1 MTTNTRIEF
10 QNKHWREPLVN
21 IPPFRRDI
29 YQKIWKDLDTK
40 LAAII
45 TGPRRI
51 GKSII
56 LKQILASIINE
67 QHITPRQILFYEFE
81 PGQNSDDV
89 WDIYDYF
96 RTSVADPRT
105 PTYLFFDEIQYVKNY
120 ETTIKTI
127 YDNSA
132 HVKIFL
138 TGSLSLSYKNKMQD
152 SLAGRF
158 FAYPLYPLSFKEYL
172 ALAAP
177 ADLQVFTSCQ
187 AESDRFKRAHELA
200 ILNAHFRTFLAIGRF
215 PKLIGLSIDQCNA
228 YLQNIL
234 NQSLN
239 LDVFAYFKIHKP
251 LVMTALFKYLQI
263 HNGSLVSLN
272 KLASQLQ
279 VTHPTLTEYFNI
291 LELMGLIYPVY
302 NTRNPL
308 IKLNSSKKIYVNSSF
323 ALLDSALDPST
334 ATGFAVESYILEQM
348 LSRGEKVTFYRRRNQ
363 EIDFLI
369 PSKHLGYEVKFRPD
383 FIPLKVSL
391 PGYKLDQITLQN
403 SLPACLF

>member
-10 QNKHWREPLVN
+10 QNKHWHETLVDVPL
-21 IPPFRRDI
+21 FRRDI
-29 YQKIWKDLDTK
+29 YQKIWTDIDTK

-56 LKQILASIINE
+56 LKQILASLIKE
-67 QHITPRQILFYEFE
+67 KHVVPRQILFYEFE
-81 PGQNSDDV
+81 PGQNSDDI
-89 WDIYDYF
+89 WNIYDFF
-96 RTSVADPRT
+96 RTSVADPRL
-105 PTYLFFDEIQYVKNY
+105 PTYLLFDEIQYVKNY

-127 YDNSA
+127 YDNA
-132 HVKIFL
+132 TNVKIFL

-172 ALAAP
+172 SLATP
-177 ADLQVFTSCQ
+177 SDLQILTTCQ
-187 AESDRFKRAHELA
+187 TETDQFKKAHELT
-200 ILNAHFRTFLAIGRF
+200 ILNSHFRTFLALGRF
-215 PKLIGLSIDQCNA
+215 PELIGLSLEQCKS
-228 YLQNIL
+228 YLKNIL

-251 LVMTALFKYLQI
+251 LVMTALFKYLQT
-263 HNGSLVSLN
+263 HNGSLISLN
-272 KLASQLQ
+272 KLASLLQ

-302 NTRNPL
+302 NTQNPL
-308 IKLNSSKKIYVNSSF
+308 IKLNASKKIYVNSSF
-323 ALLDSALDPST
+323 ALLDAVLDPST

-348 LSRGEKVTFYRRRNQ
+348 LSRGEQVTFYRNRNQ

-383 FIPLKVSL
+383 FIPLKLVL
-391 PGYKLDQITLQN
+391 PGYKLAQITLQN
-403 SLPACLF
+403 THPACLF